1 MEERARKGI
10 FWERKDTYAVVG
22 KRVFLSFVLASS
34 LLRDEKKKARKGQ
47 RGFAYGMP
55 GLVFVGRKEEGV

>member
-47 RGFAYGMP
+47 
-55 GLVFVGRKEEGV
+55 GVLHMECLGWFL